1 MNINEKEKLSLAV
14 GYYVTGYGATVAAEK
29 AEISVKKLKNKILKL
44 GIGHHDH
51 KILDTN
57 TIEIINQ
64 EFKAGASITD
74 LSSKYGV
81 STATITRYTKIESP
95 SIVVE
100 SRTYTMKVFER
111 NGKKISKW
119 YLDGK
124 PCKKPQ

>member
-14 GYYVTGYGATVAAEK
+14 GFYVDGYGATIAAEK
-29 AEISVKKLKNKILKL
+29 AKIPVKTLKNKILKL

-74 LSSKYGV
+74 LSCKYGV
-81 STATITRYTKIESP
+81 SKATITRYTKIESP

-100 SRTYTMKVFER
+100 SHTYTMKVFER

-119 YLDGK
+119 YLNGK
-124 PCKKPQ
+124 PCKKPK